1 MAKDEEED
9 DVLPDKDAAKGFYAR
24 YEPKEILGRGI
35 SSTVRRCIEKETGK
49 EFAAKIIDLGAATEV
64 GDTST
69 YHMLEA
75 TRQEISILRQVMGHP
90 YIIELQDVFE
100 SDAFV
105 FLVFELCPKG
115 ELFDYLTSVVT
126 LSEKK
131 TRTIMRQIFEGVEY
145 IHLKNIVHRDLKPEN
160 ILLDENRNVK
170 ITDFGFARQLKGDEK
185 LMDLCGT
192 PGYLAPETLKCNM
205 FEGSPGYSKEVDIW
219 ACGVIMFTLLVGC
232 PPFWHRKQ
240 MVMLRNIMEGK
251 YSFTSP
257 EWVDISEDPKDLI
270 RKCLV
275 VDPAKRI
282 TVKEVLKHPF
292 FNQMVLC
299 PEPSTDGRTTYQ
311 LKSQNIRNT
320 QSNGNQLFY
329 NKSFNRTQTSYG
341 YNNNQH
347 ASNNNNNN
355 RNSMT
360 NMYLN
365 NQTNNYGSFY
375 KNTPSTS
382 TACDYKNMMMTS
394 TSNFTRL
401 PEEYNSNNN
410 YSQSNYQSN
419 DNNHSMFMSTTAGS
433 NTFLTTTTTTKDI
446 NSICNA
452 TTMQGQP
459 HQQQQQLQQQKQQQ
473 QKDFLQLQ
481 ESYEEQVPTTQF
493 CDHRN
498 INHQYSHYPLPFPH
512 HHHHS
517 HLETYLSYCQN
528 NQMPPIDEQV
538 MQEHQQLQQHDTY
551 SLKGVSS
558 STTSTTSFTSCSTKF
573 ITSST
578 SPHSTKAT
586 PRQGLMLASATAA
599 PPDTFASLTNSLSH
613 CCVES
618 LNYYAQL
625 RKQNRFSARKKFQY
639 AILVIRAVIRIRRLR
654 YTAEPLRV
662 EEAIRD
668 PYRVK
673 VLRKVIDGCAFR
685 VYGHWV
691 KKGEGQN
698 RAALFENTPRTELH
712 ALYINNLS
720 R

>member
-1 MAKDEEED
+1 MAKDEED
-9 DVLPDKDAAKGFYAR
+9 DLLPDKDAAKGFYAK

-49 EFAAKIIDLGAATEV
+49 EFAAKIIDLGATTES
-64 GDTST
+64 GETNP

-90 YIIELQDVFE
+90 YIIDLQDVFE

-145 IHLKNIVHRDLKPEN
+145 IHSKHIVHRDLKPEN
-160 ILLDENRNVK
+160 ILLDENHNVK
-170 ITDFGFARQLKGDEK
+170 ITDFGFARQLQEGEK
-185 LMDLCGT
+185 LTDLCGT

-205 FEGSPGYSKEVDIW
+205 FEGSPGYSQEVDIW

-257 EWVDISEDPKDLI
+257 EWADISEDPKDLI

-275 VDPAKRI
+275 VDPAQRI
-282 TVKEVLKHPF
+282 TVKEVLRHPF
-292 FNQMVLC
+292 FNQMVLMSELSMAPYRYLSC
-299 PEPSTDGRTTYQ
+299 AAGQHVPGMQAGS
-311 LKSQNIRNT
+311 SRNP
-320 QSNGNQLFY
+320 LAAF
-329 NKSFNRTQTSYG
+329 
-341 YNNNQH
+341 H
-347 ASNNNNNN
+347 CNNNNNN
-355 RNSMT
+355 YNNSSH
-360 NMYLN
+360 NKSGN
-365 NQTNNYGSFY
+365 SNHTNNNNFSQNPCDSQSYMMYYSAPQSSY
-375 KNTPSTS
+375 SSNRLRDITAQPHDPHQHLQHLQHQQQHLATPPTATTTIDTS
-382 TACDYKNMMMTS
+382 TTMRSSVDVYASSGGVGGDGSGGVVGGGGGGVGASYKTI
-394 TSNFTRL
+394 R
-401 PEEYNSNNN
+401 
-410 YSQSNYQSN
+410 
-419 DNNHSMFMSTTAGS
+419 
-433 NTFLTTTTTTKDI
+433 
-446 NSICNA
+446 A
-452 TTMQGQP
+452 TVYY
-459 HQQQQQLQQQKQQQ
+459 QQQQQPQGQQQ
-473 QKDFLQLQ
+473 QQIGDQLTL
-481 ESYEEQVPTTQF
+481 ENYE
-493 CDHRN
+493 N
-498 INHQYSHYPLPFPH
+498 
-512 HHHHS
+512 
-517 HLETYLSYCQN
+517 
-528 NQMPPIDEQV
+528 
-538 MQEHQQLQQHDTY
+538 
-551 SLKGVSS
+551 
-558 STTSTTSFTSCSTKF
+558 
-573 ITSST
+573 
-578 SPHSTKAT
+578 
-586 PRQGLMLASATAA
+586 AA
-599 PPDTFASLTNSLSH
+599 KKLLYAPD
-613 CCVES
+613 
-618 LNYYAQL
+618 QL
-625 RKQNRFSARKKFQY
+625 RKQSRFNARKKFQF

-654 YTAEPLRV
+654 YTAEPLHV

>member
-1 MAKDEEED
+1 MAKDEED
-9 DVLPDKDAAKGFYAR
+9 DLLPDKDAAKGFYAK

-49 EFAAKIIDLGAATEV
+49 EFAAKIIDLGATTEA
-64 GDTST
+64 GETNP

-90 YIIELQDVFE
+90 YIIDLQDVFE

-145 IHLKNIVHRDLKPEN
+145 IHAKNIVHRDLKPEN
-160 ILLDENRNVK
+160 ILLDENHNVK
-170 ITDFGFARQLKGDEK
+170 ITDFGFARQLQEGEK
-185 LMDLCGT
+185 LTDLCGT

-205 FEGSPGYSKEVDIW
+205 FEGSPGYSQEVDIW

-257 EWVDISEDPKDLI
+257 EWADISEDPKDLI

-275 VDPAKRI
+275 VDPAQRI
-282 TVKEVLKHPF
+282 TVKEVLRHPF
-292 FNQMVLC
+292 FNQMVLMGDRRHTAPPIAAAHSSSRYLFNNEASSYRFGQLNSC
-299 PEPSTDGRTTYQ
+299 SGGGSGSGAPNYLYCAPQSSYSSNRMRDGPLDDAAASASATCHAHAM
-311 LKSQNIRNT
+311 S
-320 QSNGNQLFY
+320 SN
-329 NKSFNRTQTSYG
+329 
-341 YNNNQH
+341 
-347 ASNNNNNN
+347 A
-355 RNSMT
+355 
-360 NMYLN
+360 
-365 NQTNNYGSFY
+365 
-375 KNTPSTS
+375 STS
-382 TACDYKNMMMTS
+382 TYATNA
-394 TSNFTRL
+394 
-401 PEEYNSNNN
+401 NSNANAATN
-410 YSQSNYQSN
+410 LAMASSSLASASSHKTLTATVYYQ
-419 DNNHSMFMSTTAGS
+419 
-433 NTFLTTTTTTKDI
+433 
-446 NSICNA
+446 
-452 TTMQGQP
+452 QQP
-459 HQQQQQLQQQKQQQ
+459 QQHQTQQQQQQYQQQ
-473 QKDFLQLQ
+473 QQTTQLPVPMPMPVQLQLQ
-481 ESYEEQVPTTQF
+481 HP
-493 CDHRN
+493 
-498 INHQYSHYPLPFPH
+498 
-512 HHHHS
+512 
-517 HLETYLSYCQN
+517 
-528 NQMPPIDEQV
+528 
-538 MQEHQQLQQHDTY
+538 QLQPGGDGKQSVY
-551 SLKGVSS
+551 
-558 STTSTTSFTSCSTKF
+558 
-573 ITSST
+573 
-578 SPHSTKAT
+578 
-586 PRQGLMLASATAA
+586 A
-599 PPDTFASLTNSLSH
+599 PPT
-613 CCVES
+613 V
-618 LNYYAQL
+618 QL
-625 RKQNRFSARKKFQY
+625 RKQSRFNARKKFQF

-654 YTAEPLRV
+654 FTAEPLHV

>member
-1 MAKDEEED
+1 MAKDEED
-9 DVLPDKDAAKGFYAR
+9 DLLPDKDAAKGFYAK

-49 EFAAKIIDLGAATEV
+49 EFAAKIIDLGAGTET
-64 GDTST
+64 GDTNP

-90 YIIELQDVFE
+90 YIIDLQDVFE

-145 IHLKNIVHRDLKPEN
+145 IHSKNIVHRDLKPEN
-160 ILLDENRNVK
+160 ILLDENHNVK
-170 ITDFGFARQLKGDEK
+170 ITDFGFARQLKDGEK
-185 LMDLCGT
+185 LTDLCGT

-205 FEGSPGYSKEVDIW
+205 FEGSPGYGREVDIW

-257 EWVDISEDPKDLI
+257 EWADISEDPKDLI

-275 VDPAKRI
+275 VDPAQRI
-282 TVKEVLKHPF
+282 TVQEVLQHPF
-292 FNQMVLC
+292 FNQM
-299 PEPSTDGRTTYQ
+299 
-311 LKSQNIRNT
+311 
-320 QSNGNQLFY
+320 
-329 NKSFNRTQTSYG
+329 
-341 YNNNQH
+341 
-347 ASNNNNNN
+347 
-355 RNSMT
+355 
-360 NMYLN
+360 
-365 NQTNNYGSFY
+365 
-375 KNTPSTS
+375 
-382 TACDYKNMMMTS
+382 
-394 TSNFTRL
+394 
-401 PEEYNSNNN
+401 
-410 YSQSNYQSN
+410 
-419 DNNHSMFMSTTAGS
+419 
-433 NTFLTTTTTTKDI
+433 
-446 NSICNA
+446 
-452 TTMQGQP
+452 
-459 HQQQQQLQQQKQQQ
+459 
-473 QKDFLQLQ
+473 
-481 ESYEEQVPTTQF
+481 
-493 CDHRN
+493 
-498 INHQYSHYPLPFPH
+498 
-512 HHHHS
+512 
-517 HLETYLSYCQN
+517 
-528 NQMPPIDEQV
+528 
-538 MQEHQQLQQHDTY
+538 
-551 SLKGVSS
+551 
-558 STTSTTSFTSCSTKF
+558 
-573 ITSST
+573 
-578 SPHSTKAT
+578 
-586 PRQGLMLASATAA
+586 
-599 PPDTFASLTNSLSH
+599 
-613 CCVES
+613 
-618 LNYYAQL
+618 L
-625 RKQNRFSARKKFQY
+625 RKQSRFNARKKFQF

-654 YTAEPLRV
+654 YTAEPLHV